1 MGIIPKRNTM
11 KKLFNWIIKTLKLN
25 KFKKDSTKEVLEEI
39 VNELNLDEPKVKR
52 LTYTKRT
59 DE

>member
-1 MGIIPKRNTM
+1 MR
-11 KKLFNWIIKTLKLN
+11 KLFNWIIKTLKLN

-39 VNELNLDEPKVKR
+39 VDELNLDEPKVKR